1 MVGLFEVFDR
11 KRIWVWQERMT
22 LKHKNTS
29 RWAKRIL
36 KRGLKEHEDGSREA
50 IAEQLRTHSML
61 TRKIQ
66 SAKMSSSS
74 EESSSEEE
82 GDEGDEGLAVGGKT
96 RARLIAKAKMAT
108 VLALQGDGEAEIPT
122 TGLFALPFMV
132 NLQSL
137 FCWIICYVNC
147 MDVLRLESL

>member
-1 MVGLFEVFDR
+1 MS
-11 KRIWVWQERMT
+11 

-36 KRGLKEHEDGSREA
+36 KRGIKAHEDGSRDA
-50 IAEQLRTHSML
+50 IVEQLRTHSML

-66 SAKMSSSS
+66 SAGGSSS

-82 GDEGDEGLAVGGKT
+82 EAAEAGPAVGRKSEI
-96 RARLIAKAKMAT
+96 LAKAKVQT
-108 VLALQGDGEAEIPT
+108 LQALQGDGDADVPT

-132 NLQSL
+132 R
-137 FCWIICYVNC
+137 
-147 MDVLRLESL
+147 VLTFRL